1 VAQSS
6 SNFKIILIGVF
17 AVVAVGGFL
26 VFAGLIN
33 IGSSSSSTTVEGTA
47 TVWGTIDD
55 RAMHTFID
63 PYNEKNPK
71 QNVVYV
77 QKSTDTFAEQL
88 IDAIASGTAPDLVIL
103 SDNLLWRLQDKLTL
117 VPYTSL
123 PQRTYQDTFISAA
136 NIFAG
141 PSGIYAIPWAA
152 DPLVMYYNR
161 DLLEAAGY
169 PKAPSTWQGFVESV
183 AKITKKKPDQS
194 IVQSGT
200 ALGTYR
206 NVVNAKNIL
215 AFLFIQSGSPFIT
228 AGNNGTVLPRFG
240 STGSAGEASAA
251 AQALAFYLSFADPA
265 KDIYTWNTGLGV
277 DRDAFIASRVGYYFG
292 LGSEL
297 LYIRAAN
304 PNLNFDIVLPPA
316 QDSTRVITTG
326 RLYGFAIPKSAS
338 NSLLSYTIASALVSA
353 EQEQNLSDK
362 AGGTLG
368 LVPVRRDVLANKPT
382 KDSYGALLYMG
393 TLVMRAWID
402 PAPSLSD
409 SVFAKVVTDVTS
421 GVQTI
426 DSALTRA
433 ASELTSGSR

>member
-1 VAQSS
+1 
-6 SNFKIILIGVF
+6 
-17 AVVAVGGFL
+17 
-26 VFAGLIN
+26 
-33 IGSSSSSTTVEGTA
+33 
-47 TVWGTIDD
+47 
-55 RAMHTFID
+55 
-63 PYNEKNPK
+63 
-71 QNVVYV
+71 
-77 QKSTDTFAEQL
+77 
-88 IDAIASGTAPDLVIL
+88 
-103 SDNLLWRLQDKLTL
+103 
-117 VPYTSL
+117 
-123 PQRTYQDTFISAA
+123 
-136 NIFAG
+136 
-141 PSGIYAIPWAA
+141 
-152 DPLVMYYNR
+152 
-161 DLLEAAGY
+161 
-169 PKAPSTWQGFVESV
+169 
-183 AKITKKKPDQS
+183 
-194 IVQSGT
+194 
-200 ALGTYR
+200 
-206 NVVNAKNIL
+206 
-215 AFLFIQSGSPFIT
+215 
-228 AGNNGTVLPRFG
+228 VLPRFG